1 MEEPVVKG
9 IVISLVVVLIASLI
23 GILLSLVVVGQ
34 SILGGGQNKLQ
45 AGLTQ
50 IQQQDLQQYSNVT
63 KKGSIVKSAIALY
76 ESEPVAILVKTTALH
91 KAETPGATSTAIT
104 GQGRYVNYGIL
115 LTGASSETLKVDNN
129 ETTHMIVDAKDGTS
143 STLKTLEGQAYLEA
157 TLDIQN
163 GVPQANYDTSGTVST
178 GSLETILDN
187 GVFYCQLI
195 KDKTGTIIG
204 VVFTQQK

>member
-1 MEEPVVKG
+1 
-9 IVISLVVVLIASLI
+9 
-23 GILLSLVVVGQ
+23 
-34 SILGGGQNKLQ
+34 
-45 AGLTQ
+45 
-50 IQQQDLQQYSNVT
+50 
-63 KKGSIVKSAIALY
+63 
-76 ESEPVAILVKTTALH
+76 
-91 KAETPGATSTAIT
+91 
-104 GQGRYVNYGIL
+104 L
-115 LTGASSETLKVDNN
+115 LTGASLQTLGDVSNK
-129 ETTHMIVDAKDGTS
+129 TTHMIVDAGDGS
-143 STLKTLEGQAYLEA
+143 SSPLKTLEGQAYLEA